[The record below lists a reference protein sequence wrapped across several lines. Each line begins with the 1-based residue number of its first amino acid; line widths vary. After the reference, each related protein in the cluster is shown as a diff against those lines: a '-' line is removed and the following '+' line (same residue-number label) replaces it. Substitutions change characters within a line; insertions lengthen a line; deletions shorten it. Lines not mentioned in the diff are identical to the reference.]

1 MPVRGSERVG
11 MGVSSRALRK
21 DSLSPEASTR
31 IKVFEE
37 SKQIGTLAS
46 RAPDKGLPA

>member
-37 SKQIGTLAS
+37 SMQIGTLAS